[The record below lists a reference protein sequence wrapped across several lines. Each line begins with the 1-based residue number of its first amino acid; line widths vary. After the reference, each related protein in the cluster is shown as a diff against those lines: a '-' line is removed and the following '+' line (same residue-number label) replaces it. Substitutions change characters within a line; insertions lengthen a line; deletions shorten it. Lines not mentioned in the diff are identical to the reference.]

1 LTDLGELYLVFLV
14 LYLFECLAWVPRRSV
29 GFYTWAGCW
38 RARAAFRPNSG
49 WSLAVVLGKPWPPL
63 APPWFA
69 EPLPFALDPS
79 GITLIESGGQHLA
92 WNALGPVRARG
103 HRIEADDLSISLSI
117 STASHS
123 TAAALAAMLES
134 VRTSPSKRREA
145 ELRKFLD
152 RRYDVELPKTRQQQF
167 AKTVRVVRVL
177 SNALWLSL
185 FGGLGVAVLSR
196 NLAHLLLVA
205 ALSLVLWPANSVAF
219 ALCLRKLGWLPV
231 GAKPDRSKRWV
242 AFLSPISGV
251 RAVDMV
257 AREAWADLEPLAVAA
272 ALLLPRD
279 LSTFARPLL
288 VAAEARPDHALAWW
302 HAENRQRI
310 ERVLEKKAIH
320 VADLLTQPPRESARV
335 QSYCP
340 ACLAQFADTPEH
352 LQYCTSERCVEVPL
366 RRFAN

>member
-29 GFYTWAGCW
+29 GFYTWAGRW
-38 RARAAFRPNSG
+38 RARAAFRPSPG
-49 WSLAVVLGKPWPPL
+49 WSLSVVIGKPWPPL

-69 EPLPFALDPS
+69 EPLPFALDPT
-79 GITLIESGGQHLA
+79 GITLVETDQRHID
-92 WNALGPVRARG
+92 WDALGPVLARG
-103 HRIEADDLSISLSI
+103 HRIEADELCLSTGSRN
-117 STASHS
+117 
-123 TAAALAAMLES
+123 TAAALAAMLEN
-134 VRTSPSKRREA
+134 VRASAAGKREA

-152 RRYDVELPKTRQQQF
+152 RRYDIELPAVRQQQF

-196 NLAHLLLVA
+196 SMAHLLAVA
-205 ALSLVLWPANSVAF
+205 VLSLVLWPANSVAF
-219 ALCLRKLGWLPV
+219 ALYLRKLGWLPA
-231 GAKPDRSKRWV
+231 GDKPDRSKRWV

-272 ALLLPRD
+272 ALLAPAD

-288 VAAEARPDHALAWW
+288 VATAPHANDVLAWW
-302 HAENRQRI
+302 RAESRRQI
-310 ERVLEKKAIH
+310 ERVLKKKTIQ
-320 VADLLTQPPRESARV
+320 VADILAEPPRESARV
-335 QSYCP
+335 QTYCP

-352 LQYCTSERCVEVPL
+352 LQYCPNQRCVEVQL
-366 RRFAN
+366 RRFYK